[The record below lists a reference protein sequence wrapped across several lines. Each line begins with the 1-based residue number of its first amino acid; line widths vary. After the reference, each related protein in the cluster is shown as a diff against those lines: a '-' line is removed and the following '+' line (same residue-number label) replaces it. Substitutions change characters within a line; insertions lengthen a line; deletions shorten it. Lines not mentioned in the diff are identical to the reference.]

1 MAAWSARETDGHA
14 IRIWK
19 SGADRGRGAW
29 HSAAAAGTYSVYQT
43 YFTNEVTCQKLRTS
57 IIAVMEKN
65 VTPEAKRTLLRK
77 EVGEFDVK
85 CGAADP
91 DARTLFLAA
100 MRESNGTAPEA
111 ATASRAMTAAA
122 SDTAIVRE
130 VPRAAISVFGM
141 SGRDERGWVAIGRK
155 ADKAWEPNFTGTKI
169 SETALPPT
177 GTVLTALQALPVWQ
191 EPQAGANDA
200 TKLIGRLPQS
210 ACVKVVATRVG
221 NGRLWAEVVPAS
233 CS

>member
-1 MAAWSARETDGHA
+1 MPFEFGKIVQIAAAVLG
-14 IRIWK
+14 IP
-19 SGADRGRGAW
+19 
-29 HSAAAAGTYSVYQT
+29 AAAAGTYSVYQT

-57 IIAVMEKN
+57 IIIVMEKN
-65 VTPEAKRTLLRK
+65 VPADAKRTLLRK
-77 EVGEFDVK
+77 EVGEFDAK

-100 MRESNGTAPEA
+100 MREGDGTAPEA
-111 ATASRAMTAAA
+111 ATATRAIAAA
-122 SDTAIVRE
+122 APGTSVRE
-130 VPRAAISVFGM
+130 APRAVSVFGM

-155 ADKAWEPNFTGTKI
+155 ADKAWEPNFTGFKI
-169 SETALPPT
+169 SDTALPPA

-191 EPQAGANDA
+191 EPQAGANDPA
-200 TKLIGRLPQS
+200 KLTGRLPQA

-221 NGRLWAEVVPAS
+221 TGRLWAEVTPAS